1 MNKKNGARAQ
11 KRGRVSGDRERERE
25 GVRQGD
31 REALRDASGD
41 PGSHPV
47 GISGAG
53 AAQGAQGAI
62 EGAWSVDAGLP
73 VSRYMKTEVAYLRD
87 NMWVDAAVGFLEARG
102 LRDAPVL
109 DQEGRPVGVL
119 YVDDV
124 ESEAA
129 FVEVS
134 SSGDEEALQGTLL
147 REMQVDERIEDRF
160 TSMLLRRHGLG
171 SGFHLDGGP
180 RLRVSDVMVPYVP
193 EIGAEAS
200 IATAALV
207 MRDNQL
213 GHVMVVGD
221 DGRAVG
227 VFSREDLVRWLVE
240 ETHRRPAREAG
251 TGRCLR
257 DVMRP
262 VIAVRRR
269 ATLTT
274 ARDLMTTHDLNELP
288 VVEGGRVVGVVT
300 ELEIAGMLSAHRDD
314 DGWMQ
319 ELLVE
324 DVMNAPALVGAPND
338 PIANVRLEE
347 AHGGCVLVADHG
359 RLIGIV
365 TERDLQPAGGPRA
378 PQLGDQLL
386 Y

>member
-1 MNKKNGARAQ
+1 MSKKNGTRMP
-11 KRGRVSGDRERERE
+11 KRGRVDTE
-25 GVRQGD
+25 GGA
-31 REALRDASGD
+31 EAGESAFS
-41 PGSHPV
+41 S
-47 GISGAG
+47 
-53 AAQGAQGAI
+53 
-62 EGAWSVDAGLP
+62 WTVDAGIP
-73 VSRYMKTEVAYLRD
+73 VAQYMKTEVAYLRD
-87 NMWVDAAVGFLEARG
+87 NMWVDAAVSFLEARG
-102 LRDAPVL
+102 LHDAPVL

-134 SSGDEEALQGTLL
+134 AAVEE
-147 REMQVDERIEDRF
+147 ERVGEIEAEDRF
-160 TSMLLRRHGLG
+160 TSLLLRRHGLG

-180 RLRVSDVMVPYVP
+180 RLRVHDVMVPYVP
-193 EIGAEAS
+193 EIAAESS
-200 IATAALV
+200 IAAAALV

-227 VFSREDLVRWLVE
+227 VFAREDLVRWLVE
-240 ETHRRPAREAG
+240 ETHKRPAREAG
-251 TGRCLR
+251 THRCLR

-262 VIAVRRR
+262 VITIRRR

-274 ARDLMTTHDLNELP
+274 ARDLMTTHDLSELP

-300 ELEIAGMLSAHRDD
+300 EVEIAGMLNAHRDD

-324 DVMNAPALVGAPND
+324 DVMNAPALVGAPSD
-338 PIANVRLEE
+338 LLENVHLDE
-347 AHGGCVLVADHG
+347 AHGNCVLVAENG
-359 RLIGIV
+359 RIIGIV
-365 TERDLQPAGGPRA
+365 TERDLLPSDGLRPPRA
-378 PQLGDQLL
+378 EQFV

>member
-1 MNKKNGARAQ
+1 MNKKNGARAH
-11 KRGRVSGDRERERE
+11 KRGPGNLGMGEESDDREPGRTM
-25 GVRQGD
+25 
-31 REALRDASGD
+31 AMSG
-41 PGSHPV
+41 
-47 GISGAG
+47 
-53 AAQGAQGAI
+53 
-62 EGAWSVDAGLP
+62 EGAWSVDAGIP
-73 VSRYMKTEVAYLRD
+73 VARYMKTEVAYLRD
-87 NMWVDAAVGFLEARG
+87 NMWVDAAVSFLETRG
-102 LRDAPVL
+102 LHDAPVL

-129 FVEVS
+129 FVEVAATIDD
-134 SSGDEEALQGTLL
+134 GEPMREALIADRT
-147 REMQVDERIEDRF
+147 DERVEDRF
-160 TSMLLRRHGLG
+160 TSLLLRRHGLG
-171 SGFHLDGGP
+171 SGFHLEGGE

-200 IATAALV
+200 IVTAALV
-207 MRDNQL
+207 MQDNQL

-251 TGRCLR
+251 SGRCLR

-269 ATLTT
+269 ATLIT
-274 ARDLMTTHDLNELP
+274 ARDVMTTHDLAELP
-288 VVEGGRVVGVVT
+288 VVESGRVVGVIT
-300 ELEIAGMLSAHRDD
+300 EVEIAGMLNAHRDD
-314 DGWMQ
+314 DGWVQ

-324 DVMNAPALVGAPND
+324 DVMSAPALVGAPSD
-338 PIANVRLEE
+338 RVADLHLEE
-347 AHGGCVLVADHG
+347 AHGGCVLVAEHG

-365 TERDLQPAGGPRA
+365 TERDLGAESEASAHG
-378 PQLGDQLL
+378 LGDQLTT

>member
-1 MNKKNGARAQ
+1 LGAPVDREGEDAMTKKHGAR
-11 KRGRVSGDRERERE
+11 KRARDEGTGDL
-25 GVRQGD
+25 
-31 REALRDASGD
+31 EALALG
-41 PGSHPV
+41 V
-47 GISGAG
+47 GQ
-53 AAQGAQGAI
+53 AA
-62 EGAWSVDAGLP
+62 EGAWSVDAGMP
-73 VSRYMKTEVAYLRD
+73 VARYMKTEVAYLRD
-87 NMWVDAAVGFLEARG
+87 NMWVDAAVNFLEARG

-129 FVEVS
+129 FVEVATAAA
-134 SSGDEEALQGTLL
+134 DENESL
-147 REMQVDERIEDRF
+147 RQTMIAERVHDRSDDRLEDRF
-160 TSMLLRRHGLG
+160 TSLLLRRHGLG

-180 RLRVSDVMVPYVP
+180 RLRVSEVMVPYVP

-200 IATAALV
+200 IVTAALI

-240 ETHRRPAREAG
+240 ETHRRPARETG

-324 DVMNAPALVGAPND
+324 DVMNAPALIGAPSD
-338 PIANVRLEE
+338 PIAGLRLEE
-347 AHGGCVLVADHG
+347 AHGGCVLVAEHG

-365 TERDLQPAGGPRA
+365 TERDLGPPSQTRAGA
-378 PQLGDQLL
+378 ADELL

>member
-1 MNKKNGARAQ
+1 MNKKNGARL
-11 KRGRVSGDRERERE
+11 RGRGERVAMSGSLVPGHHQEGGEGGDGGDGGVS
-25 GVRQGD
+25 
-31 REALRDASGD
+31 
-41 PGSHPV
+41 
-47 GISGAG
+47 
-53 AAQGAQGAI
+53 
-62 EGAWSVDAGLP
+62 AWSVDAGIP
-73 VSRYMKTEVAYLRD
+73 VAQYMKTDVAYLRD
-87 NMWVDAAVGFLEARG
+87 NMWVDAAVTFLEARG
-102 LRDAPVL
+102 LHDAPVL
-109 DQEGRPVGVL
+109 DSEGRPVGVL

-129 FVEVS
+129 FVEVAAS
-134 SSGDEEALQGTLL
+134 DEFADSQSDLQTA
-147 REMQVDERIEDRF
+147 DRF
-160 TSMLLRRHGLG
+160 TSLLLRRQGLG

-180 RLRVSDVMVPYVP
+180 RLRVRDVMVPYVP
-193 EIGAEAS
+193 EIAAESS

-227 VFSREDLVRWLVE
+227 MFAREDLVRWLVE
-240 ETHRRPAREAG
+240 ETHKRPVRAAG
-251 TGRCLR
+251 SIRCLR

-262 VIAVRRR
+262 VITIRRR

-274 ARDLMTTHDLNELP
+274 ARDLMTTHDLAELP

-300 ELEIAGMLSAHRDD
+300 EVEIAAMLNAHRDD

-324 DVMNAPALVGAPND
+324 DVMNAPALIGAPD
-338 PIANVRLEE
+338 DAVDSVRLDE
-347 AHGGCVLVADHG
+347 AHGACVLVSDNG

-365 TERDLQPAGGPRA
+365 TERDLAPAGGLRA
-378 PQLGDQLL
+378 HRPGAQLS

>member
-1 MNKKNGARAQ
+1 MNKKNGARLQ
-11 KRGRVSGDRERERE
+11 RRVRG
-25 GVRQGD
+25 
-31 REALRDASGD
+31 EAESADEAGGNID
-41 PGSHPV
+41 GGGGS
-47 GISGAG
+47 
-53 AAQGAQGAI
+53 
-62 EGAWSVDAGLP
+62 AWAVDAGLP
-73 VSRYMKTEVAYLRD
+73 VAQYMKTDVAYLRD
-87 NMWVDAAVGFLEARG
+87 NMWVDAAVSFLEARG
-102 LRDAPVL
+102 LHDAPVL
-109 DQEGRPVGVL
+109 DPEGRPVGVL

-124 ESEAA
+124 ESESA
-129 FVEVS
+129 FVEVAS
-134 SSGDEEALQGTLL
+134 DDFPELPDGPAA
-147 REMQVDERIEDRF
+147 DRF
-160 TSMLLRRHGLG
+160 TSLLLRRHGLG

-180 RLRVSDVMVPYVP
+180 RLRVRDVMVPYVP
-193 EIGAEAS
+193 EIAAESS

-227 VFSREDLVRWLVE
+227 MFAREDLVRWLVE
-240 ETHRRPAREAG
+240 ETHKRPVREAG
-251 TGRCLR
+251 TVRCLR

-262 VIAVRRR
+262 VITIRRR

-274 ARDLMTTHDLNELP
+274 ARDLMTTHDLAELP

-300 ELEIAGMLSAHRDD
+300 ELEIAAMLNAHRDD

-324 DVMNAPALVGAPND
+324 DVMNAPALVGAPED
-338 PIANVRLEE
+338 PIDSVHLDE
-347 AHGGCVLVADHG
+347 AHGACVLVSDNG

-365 TERDLQPAGGPRA
+365 TERDLSPAAGLRA
-378 PQLGDQLL
+378 HRAGAQLS

>member
-1 MNKKNGARAQ
+1 MNKKNGARLQ
-11 KRGRVSGDRERERE
+11 RRGRDEAEE
-25 GVRQGD
+25 GAVDEPSQT
-31 REALRDASGD
+31 
-41 PGSHPV
+41 
-47 GISGAG
+47 
-53 AAQGAQGAI
+53 
-62 EGAWSVDAGLP
+62 AWSVDAGIP
-73 VSRYMKTEVAYLRD
+73 VARYMKTEVAYLRD
-87 NMWVDAAVGFLEARG
+87 NMWVDAAVSFLEARG

-129 FVEVS
+129 FVEVTAS
-134 SSGDEEALQGTLL
+134 SDEAALAEADAQ
-147 REMQVDERIEDRF
+147 DRF
-160 TSMLLRRHGLG
+160 TSLLLRRHGIA
-171 SGFHLDGGP
+171 SGFHLDSGP
-180 RLRVSDVMVPYVP
+180 RLRVRDVMVPYVP
-193 EIGAEAS
+193 EISAESS

-227 VFSREDLVRWLVE
+227 MFAREDLVRWLVE

-251 TGRCLR
+251 TVRCLR

-262 VIAVRRR
+262 VITIRRR

-274 ARDLMTTHDLNELP
+274 ARDLMTTHDLAELP

-300 ELEIAGMLSAHRDD
+300 ELEISGVLNAHRED

-324 DVMNAPALVGAPND
+324 DVMNAPALVGAPGD
-338 PIANVRLEE
+338 ALGSVHLDD
-347 AHGGCVLVADHG
+347 AHGACVLVAEHG

-365 TERDLQPAGGPRA
+365 TGRDLAPPSGPR
-378 PQLGDQLL
+378 PPRPDEQLT